1 MKAKIKRKKTS
12 KKTVQTKP
20 RQYNT
25 IEILAILIATAISVG
40 IGLIMFLSGF
50 IFGKLF

>member
-1 MKAKIKRKKTS
+1 MKAKIKRKKPN
-12 KKTVQTKP
+12 KQKTQSKP